1 MKKQIYIT
9 IIFLALI
16 GCNSTAI
23 QKASPIEKSLEK
35 KDTKKL
41 MIDLDK
47 ELKLTKERETL
58 RSSKNEIIEG
68 SIFLNDNDEV
78 SFKGDILDEYSP
90 VSIKIGDNDE
100 VSFSGNQYSIK
111 TMELKNGDLI
121 EMKDKNGK
129 VFLEMEVIE

>member
-9 IIFLALI
+9 IIFLGLI

-90 VSIKIGDNDE
+90 VTIKIGDNDE
-100 VSFSGNQYSIK
+100 ISFSGNKYIIK
-111 TMELKNGDLI
+111 TTELRNGDLI
-121 EMKDKNGK
+121 EMKNKNGK
-129 VFLEMEVIE
+129 IFLEMEVIE

>member
-9 IIFLALI
+9 IIFLGLI

>member
-23 QKASPIEKSLEK
+23 QKVSPIEKSLEK

-78 SFKGDILDEYSP
+78 SFKGNMLDEYSP

-100 VSFSGNQYSIK
+100 VSFSGNQYTIK

>member
-9 IIFLALI
+9 IIFLGLI

-100 VSFSGNQYSIK
+100 VSFSGNQYTIK